1 MIVII
6 TFFNTLLTFTNYLYK
21 SLHILLNIIKINNI
35 GIEVLFY
42 KISGTKNV
50 QAVT

>member
-1 MIVII
+1 MINII
-6 TFFNTLLTFTNYLYK
+6 IFFNTLLTFTNYSYK
-21 SLHILLNIIKINNI
+21 LLHILLNIIKINNV
-35 GIEVLFY
+35 GIKILFY